1 VNREPVASVADL
13 SEALTRAPP
22 PVALQVQ
29 REGRSLFLLVR

>member
-1 VNREPVASVADL
+1 VAELTAAMNRAM
-13 SEALTRAPP
+13 P